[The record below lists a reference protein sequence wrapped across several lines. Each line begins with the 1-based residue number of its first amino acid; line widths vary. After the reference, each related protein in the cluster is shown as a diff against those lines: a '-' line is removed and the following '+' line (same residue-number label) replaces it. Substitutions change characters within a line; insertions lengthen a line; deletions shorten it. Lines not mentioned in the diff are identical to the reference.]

1 VDIPNK
7 NAPKENSDTDSSLD
21 VLPPKKGPATA
32 IDDDDSDSGANLNDG
47 NLSADEQRASLN
59 SSKEEQP
66 PSKKRKTSV
75 KKKITKADKKQAKGR
90 SKKAPSD
97 EDEEEL
103 EILEESE
110 SDGEQSNVSEFDP
123 DALESEES
131 EASWDDEEEEDV
143 KPKKR
148 GRPRKLTATGGK
160 QKKSARG
167 RRRKKEESD
176 DSEASWNSEE
186 EEVKPKSKRG
196 RPKRTTGVPRERR
209 AAANLR
215 KNASEDSW
223 NSSEDDGEKAS
234 YRTPRGSKR
243 RGRSAQLEDSS
254 DEEEEEEDDGSP
266 RRSTPSR
273 RSASKALA
281 RISDNVKKDANVE
294 EEEEQDEKFPMTRKR
309 RKKKND
315 DDDDEFDPD
324 AEDSPEEEEEVEE
337 EDDLGDEDSSALS
350 ADDNDGAKKYKAVNV
365 DAQMDNFLTADSSE
379 DENAPNPSPM
389 LNIKSTPRSRRRS
402 PVKQD
407 VDSFASS
414 ESEVDQDD
422 AQQGPTLSSSPHM
435 PACPSEIDA
444 ITMDPLPEK
453 HLCYFSP
460 DFQSR
465 QCFAL
470 ETLHKI
476 ALNSTLRGLDG
487 KPTFLQPPHFR
498 SPASDDFVDQ
508 IASRFGRSALDLTGD
523 FYNRGLPNP
532 DGYRLTI
539 GANLADEETFQ
550 ERLNDYISNL
560 MGSQDIYC
568 CPLCYIESHR
578 RLEKRLNGEGE
589 DESSDEEVEDDDPDE
604 PNDDERGP
612 IQLWHDPMT
621 VLGFPDHEKYLLA
634 SRFCFTKIADV
645 KRHLREVHHVDTKI
659 LDSNDLFARFK
670 VRVGDG
676 LLQRYIE
683 KTARKGRTYQG
694 DMRRYWNLGN
704 NQTFVYLI
712 HLMKRRTIGGDMAG
726 EADSQAFFRSFE
738 NRAKHTWD
746 VVSAPY
752 HKATREEVDD
762 FIENEDVEEEDVQS
776 HFAMHR
782 EIVNPADEIAEAL
795 KQRRLSQG
803 GQLDSDDS
811 SDDEEENESQATS
824 DEHDANPDDI
834 PGYYSEEEEEDDDW
848 VKSRLPRPGRQN
860 KVSPLTSND
869 LKPAAK
875 GKRLGKARGKTSQD
889 ERSKR
894 DFESHDSNPPPAKKA
909 KRSRLIIESD
919 SDE

>member
-1 VDIPNK
+1 MNPVRKRTIDRRRRPKAGNVAATTTAALPPRKPAPEETESEDDSSGDIPNK

-21 VLPPKKGPATA
+21 VLPPKKNGPATA
-32 IDDDDSDSGANLNDG
+32 KDDDSDNADANLNDG
-47 NLSADEQRASLN
+47 NSSADEQRASQE
-59 SSKEEQP
+59 SSKEELP
-66 PSKKRKTSV
+66 PSKKKKTSV
-75 KKKITKADKKQAKGR
+75 KKKITKADKKQSKSR

-131 EASWDDEEEEDV
+131 EASWDEEQEKEEDV

-148 GRPRKLTATGGK
+148 GRPRKQTATGGK

-167 RRRKKEESD
+167 RRTKQESD

-196 RPKRTTGVPRERR
+196 RPKRTTGVPRERS

-223 NSSEDDGEKAS
+223 NSNEDDGEKAS

-254 DEEEEEEDDGSP
+254 DEEEEEDDSP

-281 RISDNVKKDANVE
+281 RISDNVKKDANIE

-309 RKKKND
+309 RRRRRTTMTTTNLILTLKIRLRRRR
-315 DDDDEFDPD
+315 E
-324 AEDSPEEEEEVEE
+324 EE
-337 EDDLGDEDSSALS
+337 EDDLGDEDSIALS
-350 ADDNDGAKKYKAVNV
+350 ADDNEGARKYKAVNV
-365 DAQMDNFLTADSSE
+365 DAQMDNFLTADCSSE

-389 LNIKSTPRSRRRS
+389 LNIKSTPRSRRRR

-578 RLEKRLNGEGE
+578 RLEKRLRGEGD

-670 VRVGDG
+670 VR
-676 LLQRYIE
+676 
-683 KTARKGRTYQG
+683 A
-694 DMRRYWNLGN
+694 
-704 NQTFVYLI
+704 
-712 HLMKRRTIGGDMAG
+712 
-726 EADSQAFFRSFE
+726 
-738 NRAKHTWD
+738 
-746 VVSAPY
+746 
-752 HKATREEVDD
+752 
-762 FIENEDVEEEDVQS
+762 
-776 HFAMHR
+776 
-782 EIVNPADEIAEAL
+782 
-795 KQRRLSQG
+795 
-803 GQLDSDDS
+803 
-811 SDDEEENESQATS
+811 
-824 DEHDANPDDI
+824 
-834 PGYYSEEEEEDDDW
+834 
-848 VKSRLPRPGRQN
+848 
-860 KVSPLTSND
+860 
-869 LKPAAK
+869 
-875 GKRLGKARGKTSQD
+875 
-889 ERSKR
+889 
-894 DFESHDSNPPPAKKA
+894 
-909 KRSRLIIESD
+909 
-919 SDE
+919 